1 MKKISTTLLMIGI
14 IFSFLVFIGS
24 RNALATGLVGNFDGI
39 DESDWTLKGWVY
51 NSDTPDTPIEIYV
64 QVEDNGYILGNY
76 SANIFRPDVNA
87 TLNIAGNH
95 GFAVTIPEY
104 LRNQFHTFYVYTLDK
119 NNQTPIQIGFPKTIG
134 DPPNPNYSISGEFD
148 GSTIVISSSTR
159 NAGAIDSV
167 IWKGKE
173 FINAWDHGRELQSA
187 SQLDGEGEN
196 YNPTEAGSLDDA
208 VGPTSSSVPNY
219 ISTTENSVTTIISPA
234 YWKSP
239 EIHQEA
245 VNTTIVSEYLIKKIV
260 TIGYKNLPNIIIYTT
275 DYFMPRPHQF
285 AVFEFVTGYMTNEFT
300 SYWKYDPTTNNLAA
314 FTPSSQGEQNL
325 PLIFS
330 TPDQKYAMGIYCPG
344 LPQEPWPDAGYGQFN
359 FSGDPIIGT
368 NKWNCVHRVAYPS
381 NSHYI
386 YTGYIA
392 VGTLSSVKSSL
403 HALYLDLN
411 FLSVTPTEAPIQITS
426 PVIIPG
432 VDVCMDIFKG
442 RGDADRSL
450 TTDIN
455 DASIW
460 RSEFIEGE
468 YGTVSRDWKASNH

>member
-1 MKKISTTLLMIGI
+1 MKKIFTFLIKFEI
-14 IFSFLVFIGS
+14 ILALFILVSPKNIF
-24 RNALATGLVGNFDGI
+24 ATGLVGNFDGA
-39 DESDWTLKGWVY
+39 DESDWMLRGWVY
-51 NSDTPDTPIEIYV
+51 NSDAPDTPIEVYV

-76 SANIFRPDVNA
+76 SANIFRPDVNTA
-87 TLNIAGNH
+87 LNIAGNH

-104 LRNQFHTFYVYTLDK
+104 LRNQFHTFYVYTLDE
-119 NNQTPIQIGFPKTIG
+119 NQTPIQIGSPKTIG
-134 DPPNPNYSISGEFD
+134 TPPNPNYSISGEFD

-187 SQLDGEGEN
+187 SQLDGKGEN
-196 YNPTEAGSLDDA
+196 YNPTEAGSVDDA

-219 ISTTENSVTTIISPA
+219 ISTSENSVTTIISPA

-245 VNTTIVSEYLIKKIV
+245 VNTSIVSEYLIKKIV
-260 TIGYKNLPNIIIYTT
+260 TIGYKNLPNIIVYAT

-300 SYWKYDPTTNNLAA
+300 SYWTYDPKTNALNSFIPTAK
-314 FTPSSQGEQNL
+314 GEQNL

-330 TPDQKYAMGIYCPG
+330 TPDREYAMGIYCPG
-344 LPQEPWPDAGYGQFN
+344 LPQEPWPDAGYGQFDY
-359 FSGDPIIGT
+359 SSDDPVTGT
-368 NKWNCVHRVAYPS
+368 NKWNCVHRVAHPS
-381 NSHYI
+381 NSHYV

-392 VGTLSSVKSSL
+392 IGNLDSVQSSL

-411 FLSVTPTEAPIQITS
+411 SSSVAPTSIPSQTVTTT
-426 PVIIPG
+426 VILGDLNNDGHVNVADYTLIKNNF
-432 VDVCMDIFKG
+432 VSHQYTIFDYNNLVANYEK
-442 RGDADRSL
+442 
-450 TTDIN
+450 
-455 DASIW
+455 
-460 RSEFIEGE
+460 
-468 YGTVSRDWKASNH
+468 